1 MSACLIL
8 QTPDTVFIGAD
19 SAVSTTINNQIYR
32 LDNSGVKLYQRGN
45 KVIFCSG
52 VMDVAY
58 QVMFEYQQKE
68 DGTIQDLQE
77 IMRKVCNNDTTIKLT
92 AVITEVDSN
101 GSVIYEIY
109 PENNFVIN
117 AKRMTKDQKGV
128 AMWATGIRTTELVE
142 AAEQLLSQGYSVATI
157 YRMAY
162 EKISYEG
169 IGGFLNVK
177 QVTQTRINDFI
188 SEAVI
193 EPVEI
198 MVMTEDLYY
207 KLTKK
212 HLIIAERL
220 LGRIIAGSNLTIDA
234 SDSSGNKTF
243 TVDSRGV
250 TIAGTALTIT
260 GGLPTDQLDPAFK
273 DSLVN
278 LNKNYNG
285 VVIDAKNGLVITKA
299 DNTLRTILNATEGF
313 SFEKRSG
320 SGWSKMLFYEAATG
334 NLKMNGEI
342 DATAFKLKGT
352 NVLTADGMISTS
364 GIETLEVG
372 KNVVMGPNAY
382 ISWTNVGN
390 KPWIPSNATEIG
402 AIPST
407 YIDNQGIW
415 TGKINANSIVSGS
428 LSADLIKGGTIT
440 GTTINVDTD
449 LRVGDK
455 ILLGNQSSTTNKRIY
470 FNNGSYIW
478 GYGSPGWSIG
488 IKSDNL
494 WIDTRTIEYAAGTKI
509 NFANAAISG
518 LNVTAKFA

>member
-8 QTPDTVFIGAD
+8 QTPTEIFIGAD

-52 VMDVAY
+52 AMDVAY

-117 AKRMTKDQKGV
+117 TKRMSKDQKGV
-128 AMWATGIRTTELVE
+128 SMWATGIRTTELIE
-142 AAEQLLSQGYSVATI
+142 AAEQLITQGYTVATI

-169 IGGFLNVK
+169 VGGFLNVK
-177 QVTQTRINDFI
+177 QVTQTKINDFLN
-188 SEAVI
+188 EAVI
-193 EPVEI
+193 EPAGI
-198 MVMTEDLYY
+198 KVMTEDRYY
-207 KLTKK
+207 ELIKK
-212 HLIIAERL
+212 NLIVAERL
-220 LGRIIAGSNLTIDA
+220 LGKIIAGSNLTIDA

-260 GGLPTDQLDPAFK
+260 GGLPTSQLDPAFK

-278 LNKNYNG
+278 LNKSYNG
-285 VVIDAKNGLVITKA
+285 VVIDAQNGLVITKA

-320 SGWSKMLFYEAATG
+320 SGWNKMLFYEAATG

-342 DATAFKLKGT
+342 DATAFKIKGT
-352 NVLTADGMISTS
+352 NILTVDSKISTS

-372 KNVVMGPNAY
+372 KNVIMGPNAT
-382 ISWTNVGN
+382 ISWSQISNQ
-390 KPWIPSNATEIG
+390 PYIPILPSYIQSTKIG
-402 AIPST
+402 ST
-407 YIDNQGIW
+407 YIESPNITGGVI
-415 TGKINANSIVSGS
+415 TGGKIVGGSIEGGS
-428 LSADLIKGGTIT
+428 IT
-440 GTTINVDTD
+440 SNTTINVGTD
-449 LRVGDK
+449 ARVGNNLYIGD
-455 ILLGNQSSTTNKRIY
+455 QSSTTNKRIY
-470 FNNGSYIW
+470 FNNGSYLW
-478 GYGSPGWSIG
+478 GYGSPGWSMG

-494 WIDTRTIEYAAGTKI
+494 WIDTKTIEYAAGTKI
-509 NFANAAISG
+509 NFANADISG
-518 LNVTAKFA
+518 LAVTARFG